1 MTLTDVKPFG
11 SEEEEMELKRKLIG
25 DRHFYKKVALIAL
38 PVLVQNIITN
48 FVSLVDNV
56 MVGQIG
62 TEQMSGVA
70 IVNQLIFVFNI
81 CIFGGISG
89 AGIFTAQYF
98 GKGDHK
104 GVRDTFRAKFII
116 CLGVTL
122 IAAGILFFF
131 NEELISLFL
140 HQSESGLD
148 LNKTLGYA
156 KEYIYIILLQ
166 LLPFALT
173 QAYSGTLRETGQT
186 VVPMCAGIAAF
197 LINVSLNYVLI
208 FGKFGAPVLGVA
220 GAAIATVIARF
231 AECAIVIIWTHTHKD
246 KCKFAKGTYR
256 SFKIPK
262 HLVKNIA
269 TKGAPLMLN
278 EVMWSLGTTMLV
290 QCYSVRGLEAV
301 SAMNISSTVSN
312 LFFCAFFA
320 LGSAVSIIVGQLL
333 GAGELKR
340 AVDEDRKL
348 IALAVA
354 VCVLIGGALAAMAPL
369 FPSVY
374 NTTDTIKEL
383 ATALLRVSAVMMPL
397 NAFTHMSYFTLRSG
411 GKTIVTFLFD
421 SVFVWGASIPV
432 AFILSRFTALPVLE
446 LYIIVQSLELIKC
459 IIGFVMLKKK
469 LWVNNLVAK

>member
-1 MTLTDVKPFG
+1 MKLTQ
-11 SEEEEMELKRKLIG
+11 KLIG
-25 DRHFYKKVALIAL
+25 DGQFYKKVAIIAL

-48 FVSLVDNV
+48 FVSLLDNI

-104 GVRDTFRAKFII
+104 GVRDTFRAKMII
-116 CLGVTL
+116 CLAVTL

-131 NEELISLFL
+131 NDGLISLFL
-140 HQSESGLD
+140 HQSDEGLD
-148 LNKTLGYA
+148 LTKTLGHA
-156 KEYIYIILLQ
+156 KEYIYIMLLG
-166 LLPFALT
+166 LLPFAVT
-173 QAYSGTLRETGQT
+173 QSYSGTLRETGQT
-186 VVPMCAGIAAF
+186 VVPMFAGMVAF
-197 LINVSLNYVLI
+197 VVNMSLNYILI
-208 FGKFGAPVLGVA
+208 FGKLGAPELGVQ
-220 GAAIATVIARF
+220 GAAIATVIARYT
-231 AECAIVIIWTHTHKD
+231 ECIVVILWTHIKHN
-246 KCKFAKGTYR
+246 KCKFIEGAYR

-262 HLVKNIA
+262 HLVKEIA

-278 EVMWSLGTTMLV
+278 EVLWSLGTTMLV

-333 GAGELKR
+333 GAGELER

-354 VCVLIGGALAAMAPL
+354 VCLVIGGVLAAIAPV

-374 NTTDTIKEL
+374 NTTDSIKAL
-383 ATALLRVSAVMMPL
+383 ATSLLRVAAVMMPL
-397 NAFTHMSYFTLRSG
+397 NAFAHMSYFTLRSG
-411 GKTIVTFLFD
+411 GKTIVTFIFD
-421 SVFVWGASIPV
+421 SVFVWGVSIPV
-432 AFILSRFTALPVLE
+432 AFILSRFTGLPVLE

-459 IIGFVMLKKK
+459 IIGFIMLKKR
-469 LWVNNLVAK
+469 LWVQNLVTDK

>member
-1 MTLTDVKPFG
+1 
-11 SEEEEMELKRKLIG
+11 MELKRKLIG

-38 PVLVQNIITN
+38 PVLLQNIITN
-48 FVSLVDNV
+48 FVSLLDNI

-81 CIFGGISG
+81 CVFGGISG

-104 GVRDTFRAKFII
+104 GVRDTFRAKLII

-122 IAAGILFFF
+122 IALGVLLFC
-131 NEELISLFL
+131 NDGLISLFL
-140 HQSESGLD
+140 HQSDDGLD
-148 LNKTLGYA
+148 LAKTLTFA
-156 KEYIYIILLQ
+156 KDYIYIMLLG

-186 VVPMCAGIAAF
+186 ALPMCAGIVAF
-197 LINVSLNYVLI
+197 VINLSLNFVLI
-208 FGKFGAPVLGVA
+208 FGKFGAPALGVE
-220 GAAIATVIARF
+220 GAAIATVIARY
-231 AECAIVIIWTHTHKD
+231 AECTVVIVWTHTHKD
-246 KCKFAKGTYR
+246 KCQFAKGTYR
-256 SFKIPK
+256 SFKVPK
-262 HLVKNIA
+262 ALVKDIA
-269 TKGAPLMLN
+269 IKGTPLIVN
-278 EVMWSLGTTMLV
+278 EVLWSMGTTMLV

-320 LGSAVSIIVGQLL
+320 LGSAVSIIIGQLL

-354 VCVLIGGALAAMAPL
+354 VCVIIGGVLAIVAPI

-374 NTTDTIKEL
+374 NTTDSIKEL
-383 ATALLRVSAVMMPL
+383 ATSLLRVSALMMPL
-397 NAFTHMSYFTLRSG
+397 NAFTHMAYFTLRSG

-421 SVFVWGASIPV
+421 SVFVWGVSIPV
-432 AFILSRFTALPVLE
+432 AFILSRFTGLPVLE

-459 IIGFVMLKKK
+459 IIGFIMLKNK
-469 LWVNNLVAK
+469 LWVNNLVAN

>member
-1 MTLTDVKPFG
+1 M
-11 SEEEEMELKRKLIG
+11 
-25 DRHFYKKVALIAL
+25 

-48 FVSLVDNV
+48 FVSLVDNI
-56 MVGQIG
+56 MVGQVG

-89 AGIFTAQYF
+89 AGIFTAQYH

-104 GVRDTFRAKFII
+104 GVRDTFRAKLII
-116 CLGVTL
+116 CLAVTL
-122 IAAGILFFF
+122 IATGILFFY
-131 NEELISLFL
+131 NQELISLFL
-140 HQSESGLD
+140 HQSDDGLD
-148 LNKTLGYA
+148 LIKNLGFA
-156 KEYIYIILLQ
+156 KDYIYIMLLG
-166 LLPFALT
+166 LLPFAMT

-197 LINVSLNYVLI
+197 VTNISLNYILI
-208 FGKFGAPVLGVA
+208 FGKLGFPELGVQ
-220 GAAIATVIARF
+220 GAAIATVIARYT
-231 AECAIVIIWTHTHKD
+231 ECLVVIIWTHTNKK
-246 KCKFAKGTYR
+246 KCKFIKGAYR

-262 HLVKNIA
+262 VLVKDIA
-269 TKGAPLMLN
+269 TKGAPLIFN

-290 QCYSVRGLEAV
+290 QCYSLRGLEAV

-333 GAGELKR
+333 GAGELNR

-354 VCVLIGGALAAMAPL
+354 VCFAVGALLFVTAPL

-374 NTTDTIKEL
+374 NTTNEIKAL
-383 ATALLRVSAVMMPL
+383 AASLLRVAACMMPL
-397 NAFTHMSYFTLRSG
+397 NAFVHMAYFTLRSG
-411 GKTIVTFLFD
+411 GKTIITFLFD
-421 SVFVWGASIPV
+421 SVFVWGVSIPV
-432 AFILSRFTALPVLE
+432 AFVLSRFTGLPVLE
-446 LYIIVQSLELIKC
+446 LYIIVQALELIKGV
-459 IIGFVMLKKK
+459 IGFVMLKKK
-469 LWVNNLVAK
+469 LWVQNLTRSE

>member
-1 MTLTDVKPFG
+1 MKLTQ
-11 SEEEEMELKRKLIG
+11 KLIG
-25 DRHFYKKVALIAL
+25 DGQFYKKVAIIAL

-48 FVSLVDNV
+48 FVSLLDNI

-104 GVRDTFRAKFII
+104 GVRDTFRAKMVI
-116 CLGVTL
+116 CLAVTL

-131 NEELISLFL
+131 NDGLISLFL
-140 HQSESGLD
+140 HQSDEGLD
-148 LNKTLGYA
+148 LAKTLGYA
-156 KEYIYIILLQ
+156 KEYIYIMLLG
-166 LLPFALT
+166 LLPFAVT
-173 QAYSGTLRETGQT
+173 QSYSGTLRETGQT
-186 VVPMCAGIAAF
+186 VVPMFAGMVAF
-197 LINVSLNYVLI
+197 VVNMSLNYILI
-208 FGKFGAPVLGVA
+208 FGKLGAPELGVQ
-220 GAAIATVIARF
+220 GAAIATVIARYT
-231 AECAIVIIWTHTHKD
+231 ECIVVILWTHIKHN
-246 KCKFAKGTYR
+246 KCKFIEGAYR

-262 HLVKNIA
+262 HLVKEIA

-278 EVMWSLGTTMLV
+278 EVLWSLGTTMLV

-333 GAGELKR
+333 GAGELER

-354 VCVLIGGALAAMAPL
+354 VCLVIGGVLAAIAPV

-374 NTTDTIKEL
+374 NTTDSIKAL
-383 ATALLRVSAVMMPL
+383 ATSLLRVAAVMMPL
-397 NAFTHMSYFTLRSG
+397 NAFAHMSYFTLRSG
-411 GKTIVTFLFD
+411 GKTIVTFIFD
-421 SVFVWGASIPV
+421 SVFVWGVSIPV
-432 AFILSRFTALPVLE
+432 AFILSRFTGLPVLE

-459 IIGFVMLKKK
+459 IIGFIMLKKR
-469 LWVNNLVAK
+469 LWVQNLVTDK

>member
-1 MTLTDVKPFG
+1 MSLI
-11 SEEEEMELKRKLIG
+11 RKFIG
-25 DRHFYKKVALIAL
+25 DRQFYRKVAVIAL

-48 FVSLVDNV
+48 FVSLVDNI
-56 MVGQIG
+56 MVGQVG

-104 GVRDTFRAKFII
+104 GVRDTFRAKIII
-116 CLGVTL
+116 CLTVTL
-122 IAAGILFFF
+122 ISAGALFFF
-131 NEELISLFL
+131 NENLISLFL
-140 HQSESGLD
+140 HQSDADID
-148 LNKTLGYA
+148 LLKTLGYA
-156 KEYIYIILLQ
+156 KDYIYIMLLG
-166 LLPFALT
+166 LLPFAVT

-186 VVPMCAGIAAF
+186 VVPMCAGFVAFAA
-197 LINVSLNYVLI
+197 NVSLNYLLI
-208 FGKFGAPVLGVA
+208 FGNFGLPCLGVK

-231 AECAIVIIWTHTHKD
+231 AECTVVVLWTHLNGK
-246 KCKFAKGTYR
+246 KCKFIKGVYR
-256 SFKIPK
+256 SFAIPK
-262 HLVKNIA
+262 ALVKDIA
-269 TKGAPLMLN
+269 TKGAPLIIN
-278 EVMWSLGTTMLV
+278 EVLWSVGTTTLV

-333 GAGELKR
+333 GAGELDR

-348 IALAVA
+348 IALAEV
-354 VCVLIGGALAAMAPL
+354 VCLVVGALLFVTAAL

-374 NTTDTIKEL
+374 NTTDSIKAL
-383 ATALLRVSAVMMPL
+383 AASLLRVAAVMMPI

-421 SVFVWGASIPV
+421 SVFVWGISIPV
-432 AFILSRFTALPVLE
+432 AFILSRFTGVPILE

-459 IIGFVMLKKK
+459 VIGFVMLKKK
-469 LWVNNLVAK
+469 LWVQNLVAE

>member
-1 MTLTDVKPFG
+1 
-11 SEEEEMELKRKLIG
+11 MELKRKLIG
-25 DRHFYKKVALIAL
+25 DRHFYKKVAVIAL

-48 FVSLVDNV
+48 FVSLVDNI
-56 MVGQIG
+56 MVGQVG

-104 GVRDTFRAKFII
+104 GVRDTFRAKLII
-116 CLGVTL
+116 CLAVTVIALGVF
-122 IAAGILFFF
+122 FFF
-131 NEELISLFL
+131 NQELISLFL
-140 HQSESGLD
+140 HQSDDGLD
-148 LNKTLGYA
+148 LLKTLEYA
-156 KEYIYIILLQ
+156 QSYIYIMLLG

-186 VVPMCAGIAAF
+186 VVPMGAGIAAF

-208 FGKFGAPVLGVA
+208 FGKLGAPQLGVQ
-220 GAAIATVIARF
+220 GAAIATVIARY
-231 AECAIVIIWTHTHKD
+231 AECLVVIIWTHANKN
-246 KCKFAKGTYR
+246 KCKFVKGTYR

-262 HLVKNIA
+262 PLVKDIA
-269 TKGAPLMLN
+269 TKGAPLILN

-333 GAGELKR
+333 GAGELER

-354 VCVLIGGALAAMAPL
+354 VCVVVGAVLFVTAPL

-374 NTTDTIKEL
+374 NTTDSIKIL
-383 ATALLRVSAVMMPL
+383 ATSLLRVAAVMMPL
-397 NAFTHMSYFTLRSG
+397 NAFVHMAYFTLRSG

-421 SVFVWGASIPV
+421 SVFVWGVSIPV
-432 AFILSRFTALPVLE
+432 AFTLSRFTGLPVLE
-446 LYIIVQSLELIKC
+446 LYIIVQALELIKC

-469 LWVNNLVAK
+469 LWVQNLVKEN

>member
-1 MTLTDVKPFG
+1 MKLTQ
-11 SEEEEMELKRKLIG
+11 KLIG
-25 DRHFYKKVALIAL
+25 NGQFYKKVAIIAL

-48 FVSLVDNV
+48 FVSLLDNI

-104 GVRDTFRAKFII
+104 GVRDTFRAKIII
-116 CLGVTL
+116 CLAVTL
-122 IAAGILFFF
+122 IAAGVLFFF
-131 NEELISLFL
+131 NDGLISLFL
-140 HQSESGLD
+140 HQSDDGLD
-148 LNKTLGYA
+148 LVKTLGYA
-156 KEYIYIILLQ
+156 KEYIYIMLLG
-166 LLPFALT
+166 LLPFAIT
-173 QAYSGTLRETGQT
+173 QSYSGTLRETGQT
-186 VVPMCAGIAAF
+186 VVPMFAGMVAF
-197 LINVSLNYVLI
+197 VVNMSLNYILI
-208 FGKFGAPVLGVA
+208 FGKLGAPELGVQ
-220 GAAIATVIARF
+220 GAAIATVIARYT
-231 AECAIVIIWTHTHKD
+231 ECIVVILWTHIKHN
-246 KCKFAKGTYR
+246 KCKFIEGAYR
-256 SFKIPK
+256 SVKIPK
-262 HLVKNIA
+262 HLVKEIA

-278 EVMWSLGTTMLV
+278 EVLWSLGTTMLV

-333 GAGELKR
+333 GAGELER

-354 VCVLIGGALAAMAPL
+354 VCVVIGGVLAAIAPV

-374 NTTDTIKEL
+374 NTTDSIKAL
-383 ATALLRVSAVMMPL
+383 ATALLRVAAVMMPL
-397 NAFTHMSYFTLRSG
+397 NAFAHMSYFTLRSG
-411 GKTIVTFLFD
+411 GKTIVTFIFD
-421 SVFVWGASIPV
+421 SVFVWGVSIPV
-432 AFILSRFTALPVLE
+432 AFILSRFTGLPVLE

-459 IIGFVMLKKK
+459 FIGFIMLKKK
-469 LWVNNLVAK
+469 LWVQNLVTDK

>member
-1 MTLTDVKPFG
+1 MKLLG
-11 SEEEEMELKRKLIG
+11 KLIG
-25 DRHFYKKVALIAL
+25 DRQFYKKVVFIAL

-48 FVSLVDNV
+48 FVSLVDNI

-89 AGIFTAQYF
+89 AGIFTAQYH
-98 GKGDHK
+98 GNKDHK
-104 GVRDTFRAKFII
+104 GVRDTFRAKIII

-122 IAAGILFFF
+122 VAGVVLLLF
-131 NEELISLFL
+131 NSQLISLFL
-140 HQSESGLD
+140 HQSEEGLD
-148 LNKTLGYA
+148 LNATLAYA
-156 KEYIYIILLQ
+156 KEYIYIMLLQ
-166 LLPFALT
+166 LLPFAIT

-186 VVPMCAGIAAF
+186 VIPMCAGIAAF
-197 LINVSLNYVLI
+197 VTNVSLNYVLI
-208 FGKFGAPVLGVA
+208 FGKFGAPELGVK
-220 GAAIATVIARF
+220 GAATATVIARF
-231 AECAIVIIWTHTHKD
+231 VECIFVVIWTHSKSD
-246 KCKFAKGTYR
+246 KCKFIKGTYK
-256 SFKIPK
+256 SFRIPR
-262 HLVKNIA
+262 HLVRQIL
-269 TKGAPLMLN
+269 TKGAPLMIN

-320 LGSAVSIIVGQLL
+320 LGSAVSIIIGQLL

-348 IALAVA
+348 IFLAVM
-354 VCVLIGGALAAMAPL
+354 VCVVIGGVLALAAPV

-374 NTTDTIKEL
+374 NTTDTIKAL
-383 ATALLRVSAVMMPL
+383 ATSFLRVSAVMMPI
-397 NAFTHMSYFTLRSG
+397 NAFVHMSYFTLRSG
-411 GKTIVTFLFD
+411 GRTIITFLFD
-421 SVFVWGASIPV
+421 SVFVWGVSIPV
-432 AFILSRFTALPVLE
+432 AFILSRFTGLPVLE
-446 LYIIVQSLELIKC
+446 LYIVVQALELIKA

-469 LWVNNLVAK
+469 LWVQNLVAK

>member
-1 MTLTDVKPFG
+1 MGLVKKF
-11 SEEEEMELKRKLIG
+11 IG
-25 DRHFYKKVALIAL
+25 DRQFYKKVVLIAL
-38 PVLVQNIITN
+38 PVLIQNIITN
-48 FVSLVDNV
+48 FVSLLDNI

-70 IVNQLIFVFNI
+70 IVNQLVFVFNI

-104 GVRDTFRAKFII
+104 GVRDTFRAKIII
-116 CLGVTL
+116 CLSVTL
-122 IAAGILFFF
+122 IAVCVLFFF

-140 HQSESGLD
+140 HQSDDELD
-148 LNKTLGYA
+148 LGRTLGYA
-156 KEYIYIILLQ
+156 KDYIFIMLPG
-166 LLPFALT
+166 LLPFAVT

-186 VVPMCAGIAAF
+186 VVPMCAGIVAF
-197 LINVSLNYVLI
+197 VVNMSLNYILI
-208 FGKFGAPVLGVA
+208 FGKLGAPALGVT
-220 GAAIATVIARF
+220 GAATATVIARYT
-231 AECAIVIIWTHTHKD
+231 ECIFVVLWTHIRKQ
-246 KCKFAKGTYR
+246 KCQFIKGAYR

-262 HLVKNIA
+262 ALIKEIA

-333 GAGELKR
+333 GAGELER

-354 VCVLIGGALAAMAPL
+354 VCFVVGGILALTAPI
-369 FPSVY
+369 FPAVY
-374 NTTDTIKEL
+374 NTTDSIKAL
-383 ATALLRVSAVMMPL
+383 ATALLRVSAVMLPV
-397 NAFTHMSYFTLRSG
+397 NAFVHMAYFTLRSG
-411 GKTIVTFLFD
+411 GKTIITFLFD

-432 AFILSRFTALPVLE
+432 AFVLSRFTGLPVLE
-446 LYIIVQSLELIKC
+446 LYIIVQSLELIKAV
-459 IIGFVMLKKK
+459 IGSVMLKKK
-469 LWVNNLVAK
+469 LWVQNLVAK

>member
-1 MTLTDVKPFG
+1 M
-11 SEEEEMELKRKLIG
+11 KLLNKFIG
-25 DRHFYKKVALIAL
+25 DRQFYKKVAVIAL

-48 FVSLVDNV
+48 FVSLVDNI

-89 AGIFTAQYF
+89 AGIFTAQYH
-98 GKGDHK
+98 GSGDHK
-104 GVRDTFRAKFII
+104 GVRDTFRAKILI
-116 CLGVTL
+116 CLAVTL
-122 IAAGILFFF
+122 IASGVLFFF
-131 NEELISLFL
+131 NTELISLFL
-140 HQSESGLD
+140 HQSEEGLD
-148 LNKTLGYA
+148 LEKTLYFA
-156 KEYIYIILLQ
+156 KDYIYIMLLQ

-173 QAYSGTLRETGQT
+173 QAYAGTLRETGQT

-197 LINVSLNYVLI
+197 VTNISLNYVLI
-208 FGKFGAPVLGVA
+208 FGKLGAPVLGVQ

-231 AECAIVIIWTHTHKD
+231 VECIVIILWTHTHKD
-246 KCKFAKGTYR
+246 KCKFIKGTYR

-262 HLVKNIA
+262 HLVKQIA

-354 VCVLIGGALAAMAPL
+354 VCVVVGAALAVTAPL
-369 FPSVY
+369 FPAVY
-374 NTTDTIKEL
+374 NTTDTIKAL
-383 ATALLRVSAVMMPL
+383 ATSFLRVAAVLMPL
-397 NAFTHMSYFTLRSG
+397 NAFVHMSYFTLRSG
-411 GKTIVTFLFD
+411 GKTIITFLFD
-421 SVFVWGASIPV
+421 SVFVWGVSIPV
-432 AFILSRFTALPVLE
+432 AFVLSRFTGLPVLE
-446 LYIIVQSLELIKC
+446 LYIIVQALEFIKAV
-459 IIGFVMLKKK
+459 IGFIMLKNK
-469 LWVNNLVAK
+469 LWVQNLVAKK

>member
-1 MTLTDVKPFG
+1 MLN
-11 SEEEEMELKRKLIG
+11 EEMELKRKLIG
-25 DRHFYKKVALIAL
+25 DRHFYKKVAVIAL

-48 FVSLVDNV
+48 FVSLIDNI
-56 MVGQIG
+56 MVGQVG

-104 GVRDTFRAKFII
+104 GVRDTFRAKIII
-116 CLGVTL
+116 CLAVTV
-122 IAAGILFFF
+122 IATVALFFY
-131 NEELISLFL
+131 NDGLISLFL
-140 HQSESGLD
+140 HQSDDGLD
-148 LNKTLGYA
+148 LLKTLGFA
-156 KEYIYIILLQ
+156 KDYIYIIIIG

-197 LINVSLNYVLI
+197 VTNICLNYVLI
-208 FGKFGAPVLGVA
+208 FGKLGAPELGVK
-220 GAAIATVIARF
+220 GAAIATVIARYV
-231 AECAIVIIWTHTHKD
+231 ECLFVIIWTHANKN
-246 KCKFAKGTYR
+246 KCRFIKGTYK
-256 SFKIPK
+256 SFIIPK
-262 HLVKNIA
+262 ALVKDIA
-269 TKGAPLMLN
+269 TKGAPLIFN

-354 VCVLIGGALAAMAPL
+354 VCFLVGTLLFATAPL

-374 NTTDTIKEL
+374 NTTDSIKSL
-383 ATALLRVSAVMMPL
+383 AASLLRVAAVMMPI
-397 NAFTHMSYFTLRSG
+397 NAFIHMAYFTLRSG

-421 SVFVWGASIPV
+421 SVFVWGVSIPV
-432 AFILSRFTALPVLE
+432 AFVLSRFTGLPVLE
-446 LYIIVQSLELIKC
+446 LYIIVQSLEFLKC
-459 IIGFVMLKKK
+459 IIGFIMLKKK
-469 LWVNNLVAK
+469 LWVQNLTKDI

>member
-1 MTLTDVKPFG
+1 MKLLG
-11 SEEEEMELKRKLIG
+11 KLIG
-25 DRHFYKKVALIAL
+25 DRQFYKKVVFIAL

-48 FVSLVDNV
+48 FVSLVDNI

-89 AGIFTAQYF
+89 AGIFTAQYH
-98 GKGDHK
+98 GNKDHK
-104 GVRDTFRAKFII
+104 GVRDTFRAKIII

-122 IAAGILFFF
+122 VAGVVLLLF
-131 NEELISLFL
+131 NSQLISLFL
-140 HQSESGLD
+140 HQSEEGLD
-148 LNKTLGYA
+148 LNATLAYA
-156 KEYIYIILLQ
+156 KEYIYIMLLQ
-166 LLPFALT
+166 LLPFAIT

-186 VVPMCAGIAAF
+186 VIPMCAGIAAF
-197 LINVSLNYVLI
+197 VTNVSLNYVLI
-208 FGKFGAPVLGVA
+208 FGKFGAPELGVK
-220 GAAIATVIARF
+220 GAATATVIARF
-231 AECAIVIIWTHTHKD
+231 VECIFVVIWTHSKSD
-246 KCKFAKGTYR
+246 KCKFIKGTYK
-256 SFKIPK
+256 SFRIPR
-262 HLVKNIA
+262 HLVRQIL
-269 TKGAPLMLN
+269 TKGAPLMIN

-320 LGSAVSIIVGQLL
+320 LGSAVSIIIGQLL

-348 IALAVA
+348 IFLAVM
-354 VCVLIGGALAAMAPL
+354 VCVVIGGVLALVAPV

-374 NTTDTIKEL
+374 NTTDAIKAL
-383 ATALLRVSAVMMPL
+383 ATSFLRVSAVMMPL
-397 NAFTHMSYFTLRSG
+397 NAFVHMSYFTLRSG
-411 GKTIVTFLFD
+411 GRTIITFLFD

-432 AFILSRFTALPVLE
+432 AFILSRFTSLPVLE
-446 LYIIVQSLELIKC
+446 LYIVVQALELIKA

-469 LWVNNLVAK
+469 LWVQNLVAK

>member
-1 MTLTDVKPFG
+1 MK
-11 SEEEEMELKRKLIG
+11 LKQKLIG
-25 DRHFYKKVALIAL
+25 DRHFYKKVAILAL
-38 PVLVQNIITN
+38 PVLAQNIITN
-48 FVSLVDNV
+48 FVSLIDNI

-70 IVNQLIFVFNI
+70 IVNQLFFVFNV

-104 GVRDTFRAKFII
+104 GVRDTFRAKILI
-116 CLGVTL
+116 CLGITL
-122 IAAGILFFF
+122 ISFGIMWFF
-131 NEELISLFL
+131 NEGLISLFL
-140 HQSESGLD
+140 HQSDDGLD
-148 LNKTLGYA
+148 LLKTLGFA
-156 KEYIYIILLQ
+156 KDYIYIMFLG

-186 VVPMCAGIAAF
+186 VVPMCAGLAAF

-208 FGKFGAPVLGVA
+208 FGKLGAPQLGVV
-220 GAAIATVIARF
+220 GAAIATVIARY
-231 AECAIVIIWTHTHKD
+231 AECAVVIIWSHTHKD
-246 KCKFAKGTYR
+246 KCKFIKGTYR

-262 HLVKNIA
+262 VLLKDIS
-269 TKGAPLMLN
+269 TKGAPLILN
-278 EVMWSLGTTMLV
+278 EVMWALGTTMLV
-290 QCYSVRGLEAV
+290 QCYSVRGLETV

-333 GAGELKR
+333 GAGELDR

-348 IALAVA
+348 IVLAILICTVVGGVLALT
-354 VCVLIGGALAAMAPL
+354 APL

-374 NTTDTIKEL
+374 NTTDSIKSL
-383 ATALLRVSAVMMPL
+383 ATAFLRVAAVMLPI
-397 NAFTHMSYFTLRSG
+397 NAFVHMAYFTLRSG

-421 SVFVWGASIPV
+421 SVFVWLVSIPV
-432 AFILSRFTALPVLE
+432 AFVLSRFTGLDALT
-446 LYIIVQSLELIKC
+446 LYITVQSLELIKAV
-459 IIGFVMLKKK
+459 IGFIMLKKK
-469 LWVNNLVAK
+469 LWVQNLVKEI

>member
-1 MTLTDVKPFG
+1 
-11 SEEEEMELKRKLIG
+11 MELKRKLIG
-25 DRHFYKKVALIAL
+25 DRHFYKKVAVIAL

-48 FVSLVDNV
+48 FVSLVDNI
-56 MVGQIG
+56 MVGQVG

-89 AGIFTAQYF
+89 AGIFTAQYH

-104 GVRDTFRAKFII
+104 GVRDTFRAKLII
-116 CLGVTL
+116 CLAVTL
-122 IAAGILFFF
+122 IATGVLFFF
-131 NEELISLFL
+131 DQELISLFL
-140 HQSESGLD
+140 HQSDDGLD
-148 LNKTLGYA
+148 LLKTLGFA
-156 KEYIYIILLQ
+156 KDYIYIMLLG

-197 LINVSLNYVLI
+197 VTNVSLNYILI
-208 FGKFGAPVLGVA
+208 FGKLGFPELGVQ
-220 GAAIATVIARF
+220 GAAIATVIARYT
-231 AECAIVIIWTHTHKD
+231 ECIVVILWAHTNKK
-246 KCKFAKGTYR
+246 KCKFIKGTYR
-256 SFKIPK
+256 SFIIPRT
-262 HLVKNIA
+262 LVKDIA
-269 TKGAPLMLN
+269 TKGAPLIFN

-290 QCYSVRGLEAV
+290 QCYSLRGLEAV

-333 GAGELKR
+333 GAGELDR

-348 IALAVA
+348 IALSVVVCFAV
-354 VCVLIGGALAAMAPL
+354 GALLFVTAPL

-374 NTTDTIKEL
+374 NTTDSIKAL
-383 ATALLRVSAVMMPL
+383 AASLLRVAAVMMPV
-397 NAFTHMSYFTLRSG
+397 NAFVHMAYFTLRSG

-421 SVFVWGASIPV
+421 SVFVWGVSIPV
-432 AFILSRFTALPVLE
+432 AFALSRFTGLPVLE
-446 LYIIVQSLELIKC
+446 LYIIVQSLEFIKC
-459 IIGFVMLKKK
+459 VIGFVMLKKK
-469 LWVNNLVAK
+469 LWVQNLTHSEEN

>member
-1 MTLTDVKPFG
+1 
-11 SEEEEMELKRKLIG
+11 MELKRKLIG
-25 DRHFYKKVALIAL
+25 DRQFYKKVAIIAL

-48 FVSLVDNV
+48 FVSLVDNI

-89 AGIFTAQYF
+89 AGIFTAQYH
-98 GKGDHK
+98 GSGDHK
-104 GVRDTFRAKFII
+104 GVRNTFRAKLII
-116 CLGVTL
+116 CLSVTL

-140 HQSESGLD
+140 HQSDDGLD
-148 LNKTLGYA
+148 LAKTLGFA
-156 KEYIYIILLQ
+156 KDYIFIMLLQ

-208 FGKFGAPVLGVA
+208 FGKLGAPALGVV

-231 AECAIVIIWTHTHKD
+231 AECAVVIIWTHTHKD
-246 KCKFAKGTYR
+246 KCKFIKGTYR

-262 HLVKNIA
+262 ALVKQIA

-333 GAGELKR
+333 GAGELDR

-354 VCVLIGGALAAMAPL
+354 VCVLIGGALAILAPV

-374 NTTDTIKEL
+374 NTTDSIKDL
-383 ATALLRVSAVMMPL
+383 ATALLRVAAVMMPL
-397 NAFTHMSYFTLRSG
+397 NAFVHMAYFTLRSG

-421 SVFVWGASIPV
+421 SVFVWGVSIPV
-432 AFILSRFTALPVLE
+432 AFILSRFTGLPVLE
-446 LYIIVQSLELIKC
+446 LYIIVQALELIKC
-459 IIGFVMLKKK
+459 IIGFIMLKKK
-469 LWVNNLVAK
+469 LWVQNLVAEK

>member
-1 MTLTDVKPFG
+1 
-11 SEEEEMELKRKLIG
+11 
-25 DRHFYKKVALIAL
+25 
-38 PVLVQNIITN
+38 
-48 FVSLVDNV
+48 
-56 MVGQIG
+56 MVGQVG

-104 GVRDTFRAKFII
+104 GVRDTFRAKLII
-116 CLGVTL
+116 CLAVTL
-122 IAAGILFFF
+122 IATGALYFY
-131 NEELISLFL
+131 NEGLISLFL
-140 HQSESGLD
+140 HQSDDGLD
-148 LNKTLGYA
+148 LVKTLVYA
-156 KEYIYIILLQ
+156 KDYIYIMLLG

-197 LINVSLNYVLI
+197 VINISLNYVLI
-208 FGKFGAPVLGVA
+208 FGKLGAPELGVQ
-220 GAAIATVIARF
+220 GAAIATVIARY
-231 AECAIVIIWTHTHKD
+231 AECLVVIIWTHLNKK
-246 KCKFAKGTYR
+246 KCKFIKGTYR
-256 SFKIPK
+256 SFRIPK
-262 HLVKNIA
+262 ALVKDIA
-269 TKGAPLMLN
+269 TKGAPLILN

-354 VCVLIGGALAAMAPL
+354 VCLVVGAVLFLTAPL

-374 NTTDTIKEL
+374 NTTDSIKAL
-383 ATALLRVSAVMMPL
+383 AASLLRVAAVMMPI
-397 NAFTHMSYFTLRSG
+397 NAFVHMAYFTLRSG

-421 SVFVWGASIPV
+421 SVFVWGVSIPV
-432 AFILSRFTALPVLE
+432 AFALSRFTGLPVLE
-446 LYIIVQSLELIKC
+446 LYIIVQALELIKC
-459 IIGFVMLKKK
+459 VIGFVMLKKK
-469 LWVNNLVAK
+469 LWVQNLTKDI

>member
-1 MTLTDVKPFG
+1 MKLTQ
-11 SEEEEMELKRKLIG
+11 KLIG
-25 DRHFYKKVALIAL
+25 DGQFYKKVAIIAL

-48 FVSLVDNV
+48 FVSLLDNI

-104 GVRDTFRAKFII
+104 GVRDTFRAKMII
-116 CLGVTL
+116 CLAVTL

-131 NEELISLFL
+131 NDGLISLFL
-140 HQSESGLD
+140 HQSDEGLD
-148 LNKTLGYA
+148 LTKTLGHA
-156 KEYIYIILLQ
+156 KEYIYIMLLG
-166 LLPFALT
+166 LLPFAVT
-173 QAYSGTLRETGQT
+173 QSYSGTLRETGQT
-186 VVPMCAGIAAF
+186 VVPMFAGMVAF
-197 LINVSLNYVLI
+197 VVNMSLNYILI
-208 FGKFGAPVLGVA
+208 FGKLGAPELGVQ
-220 GAAIATVIARF
+220 GAAIATVIARYT
-231 AECAIVIIWTHTHKD
+231 ECIVVILWTHIKHN
-246 KCKFAKGTYR
+246 KCKFIEGAYR

-262 HLVKNIA
+262 HLVKEIA

-278 EVMWSLGTTMLV
+278 EVLWSLGTTMLV

-333 GAGELKR
+333 GAGELER

-354 VCVLIGGALAAMAPL
+354 VCLVIGGVLAAIAPI

-374 NTTDTIKEL
+374 NTTGSIKAL
-383 ATALLRVSAVMMPL
+383 ATSLLRVAAVMMPL
-397 NAFTHMSYFTLRSG
+397 NAFAHMSYFTLRSG
-411 GKTIVTFLFD
+411 GKTIVTFIFD
-421 SVFVWGASIPV
+421 SVFVWGVSIPV
-432 AFILSRFTALPVLE
+432 AFILSRFTGLPVLE

-459 IIGFVMLKKK
+459 IIGFIMLKKR
-469 LWVNNLVAK
+469 LWVQNLVTDK

>member
-1 MTLTDVKPFG
+1 MKLTQ
-11 SEEEEMELKRKLIG
+11 KLIG
-25 DRHFYKKVALIAL
+25 DGQFYKKVAIIAL

-48 FVSLVDNV
+48 FVSLLDNI

-104 GVRDTFRAKFII
+104 GVRDTFRAKMII
-116 CLGVTL
+116 CLAVTL

-131 NEELISLFL
+131 NDGLISLFL
-140 HQSESGLD
+140 HQSDEGLD
-148 LNKTLGYA
+148 LTKTLGHA
-156 KEYIYIILLQ
+156 KEYIYIMLLG
-166 LLPFALT
+166 LLPFAVT
-173 QAYSGTLRETGQT
+173 QSYSGTLRETGQT
-186 VVPMCAGIAAF
+186 VVPMFAGMVAF
-197 LINVSLNYVLI
+197 VVNMSLNYILI
-208 FGKFGAPVLGVA
+208 FGKLGAPELGVQ
-220 GAAIATVIARF
+220 GAAIATVIARYT
-231 AECAIVIIWTHTHKD
+231 ECIVVILWTHIKHN
-246 KCKFAKGTYR
+246 KCKFIEGAYR

-262 HLVKNIA
+262 HLVKEIA

-278 EVMWSLGTTMLV
+278 EVLWSLGTTMLV

-333 GAGELKR
+333 GAGELER

-354 VCVLIGGALAAMAPL
+354 VCLVIGGVLAAIAPI

-374 NTTDTIKEL
+374 NTTDSIKAL
-383 ATALLRVSAVMMPL
+383 ATSLLRVAAVMMPL
-397 NAFTHMSYFTLRSG
+397 NAFAHMSYFTLRSG
-411 GKTIVTFLFD
+411 GKTIVTFIFD
-421 SVFVWGASIPV
+421 SVFVWGVSIPV
-432 AFILSRFTALPVLE
+432 AFILSRFTGLPVLE

-459 IIGFVMLKKK
+459 IIGFIMLKKR
-469 LWVNNLVAK
+469 LWVQNLVTDK

>member
-1 MTLTDVKPFG
+1 MKLTQ
-11 SEEEEMELKRKLIG
+11 KLIG
-25 DRHFYKKVALIAL
+25 DGQFYKKVAIIAL

-48 FVSLVDNV
+48 FVSLLDNI

-104 GVRDTFRAKFII
+104 GVRDTFRAKMII
-116 CLGVTL
+116 CLAVTL

-131 NEELISLFL
+131 NDGLISLFL
-140 HQSESGLD
+140 HQSDEGLD
-148 LNKTLGYA
+148 LTKTLGHA
-156 KEYIYIILLQ
+156 KEYIYIMLLG
-166 LLPFALT
+166 LLPFAVT
-173 QAYSGTLRETGQT
+173 QSYSGTLRETGQT
-186 VVPMCAGIAAF
+186 VVPMFAGMVAF
-197 LINVSLNYVLI
+197 VVNMSLNYILI
-208 FGKFGAPVLGVA
+208 FGKLGAPELGVQ
-220 GAAIATVIARF
+220 GAAIATVIARYT
-231 AECAIVIIWTHTHKD
+231 ECIVVILWTHIKHN
-246 KCKFAKGTYR
+246 KCKFIEGAYR

-262 HLVKNIA
+262 HLVKEIA

-278 EVMWSLGTTMLV
+278 EVLWSLGTTMLV

-333 GAGELKR
+333 GAGELER

-354 VCVLIGGALAAMAPL
+354 VCLVIGGVLAAIAPI

-374 NTTDTIKEL
+374 NTTDSIKSL
-383 ATALLRVSAVMMPL
+383 ATSLLRVAAVMMPL
-397 NAFTHMSYFTLRSG
+397 NAFAHMSYFTLRSG
-411 GKTIVTFLFD
+411 GKTIVTFIFD
-421 SVFVWGASIPV
+421 SVFVWGVSIPV
-432 AFILSRFTALPVLE
+432 AFILSRFTGLPVLE

-459 IIGFVMLKKK
+459 IIGFIMLKKR
-469 LWVNNLVAK
+469 LWVQNLVTDK

>member
-1 MTLTDVKPFG
+1 MKLTQ
-11 SEEEEMELKRKLIG
+11 KLIG
-25 DRHFYKKVALIAL
+25 DGQFYKKVAIIAL

-48 FVSLVDNV
+48 FVSLLDNI

-104 GVRDTFRAKFII
+104 GVRDTFRAKMII
-116 CLGVTL
+116 CLAVTL

-131 NEELISLFL
+131 NDGLISLFL
-140 HQSESGLD
+140 HQSDEGLD
-148 LNKTLGYA
+148 LTKTLGHA
-156 KEYIYIILLQ
+156 KEYIYIMLLG
-166 LLPFALT
+166 LLPFAVT
-173 QAYSGTLRETGQT
+173 QSYSGTLRETGQT
-186 VVPMCAGIAAF
+186 VVPMFAGMVAF
-197 LINVSLNYVLI
+197 VVNMSLNYILI
-208 FGKFGAPVLGVA
+208 FGKLGAPELGVQ
-220 GAAIATVIARF
+220 GAAIATVIARYT
-231 AECAIVIIWTHTHKD
+231 ECIVVILWTHIKHN
-246 KCKFAKGTYR
+246 KCKFIEGAYR

-262 HLVKNIA
+262 HLVKEIA

-278 EVMWSLGTTMLV
+278 EVLWSLGTTMLV

-333 GAGELKR
+333 GAGELER

-354 VCVLIGGALAAMAPL
+354 VCLVIGGVLAAIAPV

-374 NTTDTIKEL
+374 NTTDSIKSL
-383 ATALLRVSAVMMPL
+383 ATSLLRVAAVMMPL
-397 NAFTHMSYFTLRSG
+397 NAFAHMSYFTLRSG
-411 GKTIVTFLFD
+411 GKTIVTFIFD
-421 SVFVWGASIPV
+421 SVFVWGVSIPV
-432 AFILSRFTALPVLE
+432 AFILSRFTGLPVLE

-459 IIGFVMLKKK
+459 IIGFIMLKKR
-469 LWVNNLVAK
+469 LWVQNLVTDK

>member
-1 MTLTDVKPFG
+1 MTIAK
-11 SEEEEMELKRKLIG
+11 KLLG
-25 DRHFYKKVALIAL
+25 DRHFYKKVALIAM

-48 FVSLVDNV
+48 FVSLVDNI

-104 GVRDTFRAKFII
+104 GVRDTFRAKLII
-116 CLGVTL
+116 CVCVTL
-122 IAAGILFFF
+122 IALGLLFFF

-140 HQSESGLD
+140 HQSDDGLD
-148 LNKTLGYA
+148 LLKTLDYA
-156 KEYIYIILLQ
+156 KSYIYIMLLG

-197 LINVSLNYVLI
+197 VINVSLNYVLI
-208 FGKFGAPVLGVA
+208 FGRLGAPRLGVQ
-220 GAAIATVIARF
+220 GAAIATVIARY
-231 AECAIVIIWTHTHKD
+231 AECAVVIVWTHINNK
-246 KCKFAKGTYR
+246 KCKFIKGAYR

-262 HLVKNIA
+262 ALVKDIA
-269 TKGAPLMLN
+269 TKGAPLIFN
-278 EVMWSLGTTMLV
+278 EVMWSLGTTTLV

-320 LGSAVSIIVGQLL
+320 LGSAVSIMVGQLL
-333 GAGELKR
+333 GAGELER

-354 VCVLIGGALAAMAPL
+354 VCVFIGGLLALTAPL

-374 NTTDTIKEL
+374 NTTDSIKEL
-383 ATALLRVSAVMMPL
+383 SAALLRVAAVMMPI
-397 NAFTHMSYFTLRSG
+397 NAFVHMAYFTLRSG
-411 GKTIVTFLFD
+411 GNTIITFLFD
-421 SVFVWGASIPV
+421 SVFVWCVSIPV
-432 AFILSRFTALPVLE
+432 AFVLSRFTGLPVLE
-446 LYIIVQSLELIKC
+446 LYIIVQSLELIKAV
-459 IIGFVMLKKK
+459 IGFVMLK
-469 LWVNNLVAK
+469 NLVNKN

>member
-1 MTLTDVKPFG
+1 MGLVKKF
-11 SEEEEMELKRKLIG
+11 IG
-25 DRHFYKKVALIAL
+25 DRQFYKKVALIAL

-48 FVSLVDNV
+48 FVSLLDNI

-70 IVNQLIFVFNI
+70 IVNQLVFVFNI

-104 GVRDTFRAKFII
+104 GVRDTFRAKIII
-116 CLGVTL
+116 CLTVTIIATGV
-122 IAAGILFFF
+122 LFFF

-140 HQSESGLD
+140 HQSDDGLD
-148 LNKTLGYA
+148 LAKTLGYA
-156 KEYIYIILLQ
+156 KDYIFIMLLG

-173 QAYSGTLRETGQT
+173 QSYSGTLRETGQT
-186 VVPMCAGIAAF
+186 VVPMCAGIVAF
-197 LINVSLNYVLI
+197 VVNMSLNYILI
-208 FGKFGAPVLGVA
+208 FGKFGAPVLGVM
-220 GAAIATVIARF
+220 GAAIATVIARYS
-231 AECAIVIIWTHTHKD
+231 ECIFVVLWTHINKK
-246 KCKFAKGTYR
+246 KCKFIKGAYR
-256 SFKIPK
+256 GFKIPK
-262 HLVKNIA
+262 VLVKEIA

-278 EVMWSLGTTMLV
+278 EVLWSLGTTMLV

-333 GAGELKR
+333 GAGELER

-354 VCVLIGGALAAMAPL
+354 VCFIVGGALAVMAPI

-374 NTTDTIKEL
+374 NTTDSIKAL
-383 ATALLRVSAVMMPL
+383 ATQLLRVAAVMLPI
-397 NAFTHMSYFTLRSG
+397 NAFIHMAYFTLRSG

-432 AFILSRFTALPVLE
+432 AFVLSRFTGLPVLE
-446 LYIIVQSLELIKC
+446 LYIIVQSLEFIKGV
-459 IIGFVMLKKK
+459 IGFVMLKKK
-469 LWVNNLVAK
+469 LWVQNLVTK

>member
-1 MTLTDVKPFG
+1 
-11 SEEEEMELKRKLIG
+11 MELKRKLIG
-25 DRHFYKKVALIAL
+25 DRYFYKKVAIIAL

-48 FVSLVDNV
+48 FVSLVDNI
-56 MVGQIG
+56 MVGQVG

-104 GVRDTFRAKFII
+104 GVRDTFRAKLII
-116 CLGVTL
+116 CLTVTIIATGVL
-122 IAAGILFFF
+122 YFF
-131 NEELISLFL
+131 NDGLISLFL
-140 HQSESGLD
+140 HQSDDGLD
-148 LNKTLGYA
+148 LVKTLSFA
-156 KEYIYIILLQ
+156 KDYIYIMLLG
-166 LLPFALT
+166 LLPFAIT

-197 LINVSLNYVLI
+197 VANVSLNYVLI
-208 FGKFGAPVLGVA
+208 FGKFGVPVLGVK
-220 GAAIATVIARF
+220 GAAIATVIARYV
-231 AECAIVIIWTHTHKD
+231 ECLVVIIWAHTNKK
-246 KCKFAKGTYR
+246 KCKFIGGTYR
-256 SFKIPK
+256 SFRIPK
-262 HLVKNIA
+262 PLVKDIA
-269 TKGAPLMLN
+269 TKGAPLIFN

-348 IALAVA
+348 IALAIAACFV
-354 VCVLIGGALAAMAPL
+354 VGALLFATAPL

-374 NTTDTIKEL
+374 NTTDSIKHL
-383 ATALLRVSAVMMPL
+383 AALLLRVAACMMPL
-397 NAFTHMSYFTLRSG
+397 NAFVHMAYFTLRSG
-411 GKTIVTFLFD
+411 GKTVVTFLFD
-421 SVFVWGASIPV
+421 SVFVWGVSIPV
-432 AFILSRFTALPVLE
+432 AFALSRFTGLPVLE

-469 LWVNNLVAK
+469 LWVQNLVAEDN

>member
-1 MTLTDVKPFG
+1 MGLVKKF
-11 SEEEEMELKRKLIG
+11 IG
-25 DRHFYKKVALIAL
+25 DRQFYKKVVLIAL
-38 PVLVQNIITN
+38 PVLIQNIITN
-48 FVSLVDNV
+48 FVSLLDNI

-70 IVNQLIFVFNI
+70 IVNQLVFVFNI

-104 GVRDTFRAKFII
+104 GVRDTFRAKIII
-116 CLGVTL
+116 CLSVTL
-122 IAAGILFFF
+122 IAVCVLFFF

-140 HQSESGLD
+140 HQSDDELD
-148 LNKTLGYA
+148 LGRTLGYA
-156 KEYIYIILLQ
+156 KDYIFIMLLG
-166 LLPFALT
+166 LLPFAVT

-186 VVPMCAGIAAF
+186 VVPMCAGIVAF
-197 LINVSLNYVLI
+197 VVNMILNYILI
-208 FGKFGAPVLGVA
+208 FGKLGAPALGVT
-220 GAAIATVIARF
+220 GAAIATVIARYT
-231 AECAIVIIWTHTHKD
+231 ECIFVVLWTHIRKQ
-246 KCKFAKGTYR
+246 KCQFIKGAYR

-262 HLVKNIA
+262 ALIKEIT

-278 EVMWSLGTTMLV
+278 EVLWSLGTTMLV

-333 GAGELKR
+333 GAGELER

-354 VCVLIGGALAAMAPL
+354 VCFVVGGILALTAPI
-369 FPSVY
+369 FPAVY
-374 NTTDTIKEL
+374 NTTDSIKAL
-383 ATALLRVSAVMMPL
+383 ATALLRVSAVMLPV
-397 NAFTHMSYFTLRSG
+397 NAFVHMAYFTLRSG
-411 GKTIVTFLFD
+411 GKTIITFLFD

-432 AFILSRFTALPVLE
+432 AFVLSRFTGLPVLE
-446 LYIIVQSLELIKC
+446 LYIIVQSLELIKAV
-459 IIGFVMLKKK
+459 IGSVMLKKK
-469 LWVNNLVAK
+469 LWVQNLVAK

>member
-1 MTLTDVKPFG
+1 MKIA
-11 SEEEEMELKRKLIG
+11 KKLIG
-25 DRHFYKKVALIAL
+25 DRHFYKKVAIIAL

-48 FVSLVDNV
+48 FVSLVDNI

-98 GKGDHK
+98 GKGDNK
-104 GVRDTFRAKFII
+104 GVRDTFRAKLII
-116 CLGVTL
+116 CLSVTL
-122 IAAGILFFF
+122 IALGILIFFHK
-131 NEELISLFL
+131 ELISLFL
-140 HQSESGLD
+140 HQSDDGLD
-148 LNKTLGYA
+148 LTSTLEYA
-156 KEYIYIILLQ
+156 KSYIYIMLLG
-166 LLPFALT
+166 LLPFAIT

-197 LINVSLNYVLI
+197 VTNVSLNYVLI
-208 FGKFGAPVLGVA
+208 FGKLGFPVLGVQ
-220 GAAIATVIARF
+220 GAAIATVIARYS
-231 AECAIVIIWTHTHKD
+231 ECLVVVLWAHLNKA
-246 KCKFAKGTYR
+246 KCKFIKGTYR

-262 HLVKNIA
+262 PLVKDIA
-269 TKGAPLMLN
+269 TKGAPLIFN

-320 LGSAVSIIVGQLL
+320 LGSAVSIMVGQLL
-333 GAGELKR
+333 GAGQLER

-348 IALAVA
+348 IALSVA
-354 VCVLIGGALAAMAPL
+354 VCVAIGGLLALTAPF

-374 NTTDTIKEL
+374 NTTSSIKDL
-383 ATALLRVSAVMMPL
+383 ATSLLRVAAVMMPL
-397 NAFTHMSYFTLRSG
+397 NAFVHMAYFTLRSG

-421 SVFVWGASIPV
+421 SVFVWGVSIPV
-432 AFILSRFTALPVLE
+432 AFVLSRFTGLPALE

-459 IIGFVMLKKK
+459 VIGFIMLKKK
-469 LWVNNLVAK
+469 LWVQNLVKEN

>member
-1 MTLTDVKPFG
+1 
-11 SEEEEMELKRKLIG
+11 MELKRKLIG
-25 DRHFYKKVALIAL
+25 DRYFYKKVAIIAL

-48 FVSLVDNV
+48 FVSLVDNI
-56 MVGQIG
+56 MVGQVG

-104 GVRDTFRAKFII
+104 GVRDTFRAKLII
-116 CLGVTL
+116 CLTVTIIATGVL
-122 IAAGILFFF
+122 YFF
-131 NEELISLFL
+131 NDGLISLFL
-140 HQSESGLD
+140 HQSDDGLD
-148 LNKTLGYA
+148 LVKTLSFA
-156 KEYIYIILLQ
+156 KDYIYIMLLG
-166 LLPFALT
+166 LLPFAIT

-197 LINVSLNYVLI
+197 VANVSLNYVLI
-208 FGKFGAPVLGVA
+208 FGKFGVPVLGVK
-220 GAAIATVIARF
+220 GAAIATVIARYV
-231 AECAIVIIWTHTHKD
+231 ECLVVIIWAHTNKK
-246 KCKFAKGTYR
+246 KCKFIGGTYR
-256 SFKIPK
+256 SFRIPK
-262 HLVKNIA
+262 PLVKDIA
-269 TKGAPLMLN
+269 TKGAPLIFN

-354 VCVLIGGALAAMAPL
+354 VCFVVGALLFATAPL

-374 NTTDTIKEL
+374 NTTDSIKRL
-383 ATALLRVSAVMMPL
+383 AALLLRVAACMMPL
-397 NAFTHMSYFTLRSG
+397 NAFVHMAYFTLRSG
-411 GKTIVTFLFD
+411 GKTVVTFLFD
-421 SVFVWGASIPV
+421 SVFVWGVSIPV
-432 AFILSRFTALPVLE
+432 AFALSRFTGLPVLE

-469 LWVNNLVAK
+469 LWVQNLVAEDN

>member
-1 MTLTDVKPFG
+1 
-11 SEEEEMELKRKLIG
+11 MELRKKLIG
-25 DRHFYKKVALIAL
+25 DRHFYKKVAIIAL

-48 FVSLVDNV
+48 FVSLVDNI

-89 AGIFTAQYF
+89 AGIFTAQYH
-98 GKGDHK
+98 GSGDHK
-104 GVRDTFRAKFII
+104 GVRDTFRAKLII
-116 CLGVTL
+116 CLSVTL
-122 IAAGILFFF
+122 IALGVLFFWS
-131 NEELISLFL
+131 EGLISLFL
-140 HQSESGLD
+140 HQSDDGLD
-148 LNKTLGYA
+148 LVSTLGYA
-156 KEYIYIILLQ
+156 KSYIHIMLLG

-197 LINVSLNYVLI
+197 LINISLNYVLI
-208 FGKFGAPVLGVA
+208 FGKFGAPALGVA
-220 GAAIATVIARF
+220 GAAIATVIARY
-231 AECAIVIIWTHTHKD
+231 AECAVVIIWTHTHKN
-246 KCKFAKGTYR
+246 KCKFIKGSYR

-262 HLVKNIA
+262 QLVREIA
-269 TKGAPLMLN
+269 TKGAPLIFN

-333 GAGELKR
+333 GAGELDR

-348 IALAVA
+348 IALAIA
-354 VCVLIGGALAAMAPL
+354 VCVFIGGLLAITAPL

-374 NTTDTIKEL
+374 NTTDSIKEL
-383 ATALLRVSAVMMPL
+383 ATALLRVAAVMMPL
-397 NAFTHMSYFTLRSG
+397 NAFVHMAYFTLRSG

-421 SVFVWGASIPV
+421 SVFVWGVSIPV
-432 AFILSRFTALPVLE
+432 AFILSRFTLLPVLE
-446 LYIIVQSLELIKC
+446 LYIIVQSLDLIKC
-459 IIGFVMLKKK
+459 IIGFIMLKKK
-469 LWVNNLVAK
+469 LWVQNLVAEK

>member
-1 MTLTDVKPFG
+1 M
-11 SEEEEMELKRKLIG
+11 
-25 DRHFYKKVALIAL
+25 

-48 FVSLVDNV
+48 FVSLVDNI
-56 MVGQIG
+56 MVGQVG

-89 AGIFTAQYF
+89 AGIFTAQYH

-104 GVRDTFRAKFII
+104 GVRDTFRAKLII
-116 CLGVTL
+116 CLAVTL
-122 IAAGILFFF
+122 IATGILFFY
-131 NEELISLFL
+131 NQELISLFL
-140 HQSESGLD
+140 HQSDDGLD
-148 LNKTLGYA
+148 LLKTLGFA
-156 KEYIYIILLQ
+156 KDYIYIMLLG
-166 LLPFALT
+166 LLPFAMT

-197 LINVSLNYVLI
+197 VTNVSLNYILI
-208 FGKFGAPVLGVA
+208 FGKLGFPELGVQ
-220 GAAIATVIARF
+220 GAAIATVIARYT
-231 AECAIVIIWTHTHKD
+231 ECLVVIIWTHTNKK
-246 KCKFAKGTYR
+246 KCKFIKGAYR

-262 HLVKNIA
+262 VLVKDIA
-269 TKGAPLMLN
+269 TKGAPLIFN

-290 QCYSVRGLEAV
+290 QCYSLRGLEAV

-333 GAGELKR
+333 GAGELNR

-354 VCVLIGGALAAMAPL
+354 VCFAVGVLLFVTAPL

-374 NTTDTIKEL
+374 NTTNEIKAL
-383 ATALLRVSAVMMPL
+383 AASLLRVAACMMPL
-397 NAFTHMSYFTLRSG
+397 NAFVHMAYFTLRSG

-421 SVFVWGASIPV
+421 SVFVWGVSIPV
-432 AFILSRFTALPVLE
+432 AFVLSRFTGLPVLE
-446 LYIIVQSLELIKC
+446 LYIIVQALELIKGV
-459 IIGFVMLKKK
+459 IGFVMLKKK
-469 LWVNNLVAK
+469 LWVQNLTRSE